1 MQVYIKKYIYDDIYN
16 TLLKY
21 KTDYDIDSDTFE
33 KFCKSRIKIYM
44 KQINLKN
51 DKIDN
56 KYGCSSIRKRKI
68 LVNVE
73 LGLMVMVYNVIILL
87 KKMIYVKH
95 IIIC

>member
-1 MQVYIKKYIYDDIYN
+1 
-16 TLLKY
+16 
-21 KTDYDIDSDTFE
+21 
-33 KFCKSRIKIYM
+33 M
-44 KQINLKN
+44 KQINFKN
-51 DKIDN
+51 YKIDN

-73 LGLMVMVYNVIILL
+73 LGLMVMVYNVVILL